1 MHPRDDRA
9 RSVEAT
15 MARERFLPTIVGI
28 LFIVAA
34 CGGGTATSAPTAASA
49 SQAPAGEASPSAA
62 GGEASASAAGGEA
75 SASAAAGGG
84 APCAPSST
92 AGTVAVKIAN
102 FAFDPAQVS
111 AKVGDTVTWTNNDST
126 GHTATVDSNDTCTTV
141 TLENGASGGITFTQA
156 GSYPFHCKIH
166 PNMTGTIEVTG

>member
-1 MHPRDDRA
+1 
-9 RSVEAT
+9 

-34 CGGGTATSAPTAASA
+34 CGGGTATSAPTVASV

-75 SASAAAGGG
+75 SPSAAAGGG
-84 APCAPSST
+84 GAACAPSST

-126 GHTATVDSNDTCTTV
+126 GHTATVDNNDTCTTV
-141 TLENGASGGITFTQA
+141 TLENGASGGITFTAA

>member
-1 MHPRDDRA
+1 
-9 RSVEAT
+9 
-15 MARERFLPTIVGI
+15 MARERFLPTIVGV

-34 CGGGTATSAPTAASA
+34 CGGGTATSAPTVASA

-62 GGEASASAAGGEA
+62 GGEASPSAAA
-75 SASAAAGGG
+75 SASAAAGGA
-84 APCAPSST
+84 APCAPSDT

-126 GHTATVDSNDTCTTV
+126 GHTATVDSNETCTTA
-141 TLENGASGGITFTQA
+141 TLASGASGGITFTQA
-156 GSYPFHCKIH
+156 GSYAFHCKIH
-166 PNMTGTIEVTG
+166 PNMTGKIEVTG